1 MFYLLMMN
9 QRSVLTMSKKEI
21 EERSSFFHPVTVIDS
36 LKITSEL
43 FGMSLIEAKLFYDYL
58 LEQSKRKEIS
68 K

>member
-1 MFYLLMMN
+1 
-9 QRSVLTMSKKEI
+9 MSKKEI